1 MAVSTGEHLVLSGN
15 YIFYRL
21 TCLTL
26 PNQIFPPSCT
36 HSKSIHKVDVPAFD
50 WPIADYPK
58 YKFPLEENK
67 DYNLKEDQR
76 CAAMVEDLIAQYKK
90 KGVPVAGMIIE
101 PIQGEGGDNH
111 GSAYFYQQL
120 RKICTK
126 NGVALIIDEVQTGCG
141 PTGKFWAHE
150 HFNLESPP
158 DIVTFSKKM
167 LIGGFFYKN
176 PFRPDKPYRIFNTWL
191 GDPSKLV
198 LLEQVV
204 KQIKQDGLL
213 EKITATGAHLLSG
226 LEAAQRQFPDLVLN
240 ARGKGTFCAIDFTT
254 PELRDKAIKV
264 NGNDTVDFSFTNV
277 PLFYSFST

>member
-1 MAVSTGEHLVLSGN
+1 M
-15 YIFYRL
+15 
-21 TCLTL
+21 
-26 PNQIFPPSCT
+26 
-36 HSKSIHKVDVPAFD
+36 DVPAFD

-58 YKFPLEENK
+58 YQFPLEENK
-67 DYNLKEDQR
+67 AANLKEDQR
-76 CAAMVEDLIAQYKK
+76 CAAMVEDLIATYKA

-111 GSAYFYQQL
+111 GSAFFYQQL
-120 RKICTK
+120 RNICTK

-150 HFNLESPP
+150 HFNLDSPP

-204 KQIKQDGLL
+204 KRIKEDGLL
-213 EKITATGAHLLSG
+213 EKIAATGEHLLKG
-226 LEAAQRQFPDLVLN
+226 LEATQKQFPSLVLN
-240 ARGKGTFCAIDFTT
+240 ARGKGTFCAIDFQT
-254 PELRDKAIKV
+254 PELRDKAIKARRKCKQTFLQLTKFFLFSGASPERCSLRWKWCC
-264 NGNDTVDFSFTNV
+264 NSALPNDAHFQQRAR
-277 PLFYSFST
+277 

>member
-1 MAVSTGEHLVLSGN
+1 MAVFMDELLALLGKQSIEITF
-15 YIFYRL
+15 I
-21 TCLTL
+21 T
-26 PNQIFPPSCT
+26 NQWWFASCT

-50 WPIADYPK
+50 WPIADYPIYK
-58 YKFPLEENK
+58 YPLEENL
-67 DYNLKEDQR
+67 DYNLSQDQR
-76 CAAMVEDLIAQYKK
+76 CLAMVEDLIAQYKK
-90 KGVPVAGMIIE
+90 KGNPVAGMIAE

-126 NGVALIIDEVQTGCG
+126 NQVAMIIDEVQTGCG

-204 KQIKQDGLL
+204 KQIKQDNLL
-213 EKITATGAHLLSG
+213 VQIAKTGDHLLKG
-226 LEAAQRQFPDLVLN
+226 LENAQRQFPNLVLN
-240 ARGKGTFCAIDFTT
+240 ARGKGTFCAIDFQT

-264 NGNDTVDFSFTNV
+264 RESLKVTAYNK
-277 PLFYSFST
+277 

>member
-1 MAVSTGEHLVLSGN
+1 M
-15 YIFYRL
+15 
-21 TCLTL
+21 
-26 PNQIFPPSCT
+26 
-36 HSKSIHKVDVPAFD
+36 DVPAFD

-58 YKFPLEENK
+58 YQYPLKENK
-67 DYNLKEDQR
+67 DANLKEDQR
-76 CAAMVEDLIAQYKK
+76 CLAMVQDLISQYKK
-90 KGVPVAGMIIE
+90 KGVPVAGLIIE

-111 GSAYFYQQL
+111 GSSYFYQQL
-120 RKICTK
+120 RKICTQ
-126 NGVALIIDEVQTGCG
+126 NTVALIVDEVQTGCG

-150 HFNLESPP
+150 HFDLESPP

-204 KQIKQDGLL
+204 KQIKENNLL
-213 EKITATGAHLLSG
+213 AKITETGNYLLAG
-226 LEAAQRQFPDLVLN
+226 LEDSQRAFPNLVLN
-240 ARGKGTFCAIDFTT
+240 ARGKGTFCAIDFQT

-264 NGNDTVDFSFTNV
+264 GGKAITTWTTSLDFS
-277 PLFYSFST
+277 LF